1 MGTTGHL
8 TRREAVTLLELIDS
22 ARCCTDI
29 VGFDRLIRSLDGLL
43 SFDKAVCG
51 IARLDG
57 ADSLGAQKIVNISYP
72 EEWLTIYEDRGFA
85 AVDPVVRAHF
95 SELTPKIWSDT
106 YRHKGRP
113 QPFISLAED
122 FGIRDG
128 YSFGAL
134 SPTDTTATIFSLSVH
149 KKTSPSALKTLD
161 ILAPHYHEALRRVTR
176 RASIPLLSPL
186 SRRENEVIRW
196 LADGKSAWEISVIL
210 GISERTVKFHVSVIL
225 NKLNAVNR
233 THAVAIAVSGGLIP
247 FA

>member
-1 MGTTGHL
+1 MGAMEHL
-8 TRREAVTLLELIDS
+8 TRREAVTLLELIDA

-29 VGFDRLIRSLDGLL
+29 VGFDRLICSLDGLL

-72 EEWLTIYEDRGFA
+72 EEWLTIYEDRGFSA
-85 AVDPVVRAHF
+85 IDPVVRAHF

-106 YRHKGRP
+106 YRHNGRP
-113 QPFISLAED
+113 QPFVSLAED

-149 KKTSPSALKTLD
+149 KKPAPRALKTLD
-161 ILAPHYHEALRRVTR
+161 ILAPHFHETLRRVTR
-176 RASIPLLSPL
+176 RASLPLLTPL
-186 SRRENEVIRW
+186 SRREKEVVRW
-196 LADGKSAWEISVIL
+196 LADGKSTWETSVIL
-210 GISERTVKFHVSVIL
+210 GISERTVKFHVGVIL
-225 NKLNAVNR
+225 HKLNAVNR
-233 THAVAIAVSGGLIP
+233 AHAVAIAISSGLISLV
-247 FA
+247 